1 MSKQSGSTAA
11 FISVVTVHQAQVSW
25 WWTAA
30 KLHDTDYHIRVNESV
45 AAKVRELESKYDVQD
60 DTRYCCQ
67 GEGHLLMSESR
78 EQVEAA
84 ANELARYLA
93 KFRGLAPLPA

>member
-1 MSKQSGSTAA
+1 MSKKSGSAAA
-11 FISVVTVHQAQVSW
+11 FVSVVTVHQAEVSW
-25 WWTAA
+25 FWTNV
-30 KLHDTDYHIRVNESV
+30 KLHDMDYHIRVNESV
-45 AAKVRELESKYDVQD
+45 AAKVKELESKYDVQD

-67 GEGHLLMSESR
+67 WEGRRLEGENR

-93 KFRGLAPLPA
+93 KFTGLAPLSA